1 MEDFPATEDHKDL
14 FPLNANDVVVIA
26 LVSSVQD
33 VARLVFGCCPS
44 ADVGR
49 AKLAAAFASLLLM
62 LLMFGGFRLVCRVF
76 AGHLA
81 SRQ

>member
-49 AKLAAAFASLLLM
+49 AKLAASCATSSLL
-62 LLMFGGFRLVCRVF
+62 RLR
-76 AGHLA
+76 
-81 SRQ
+81 